1 MNKRILVPLCI
12 VFGLLLVAC
21 GTATVNENS
30 SPTPATKTAP
40 ASTAATP
47 ATATLASGDK
57 IGVPECDDFIA
68 AYESCIN
75 NKVPEMARAQ
85 YKEGIAQWRT
95 SWKKLA
101 DNPQTKASLVAAC
114 KQSMEQT
121 SVAMKSYGC
130 AF

>member
-1 MNKRILVPLCI
+1 MNKRILVPLCL
-12 VFGLLLVAC
+12 VFGLMLAAC
-21 GTATVNENS
+21 GTATVNTND
-30 SPTPATKTAP
+30 PAPPATKTSP
-40 ASTAATP
+40 ATTTTP
-47 ATATLASGDK
+47 ATTAVASGEK

-85 YKEGIAQWRT
+85 YNAGIAQWRA

-101 DNPQTKASLVAAC
+101 DNPQTKSSLVAAC